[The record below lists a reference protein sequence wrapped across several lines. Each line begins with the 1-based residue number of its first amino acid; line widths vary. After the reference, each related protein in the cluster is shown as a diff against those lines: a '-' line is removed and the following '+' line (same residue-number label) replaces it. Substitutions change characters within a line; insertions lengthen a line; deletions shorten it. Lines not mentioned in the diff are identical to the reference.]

1 MHKRRQWVQVKV
13 VEGRVGDGCLPS
25 KYPSSPSNTDGPSG
39 RERGVCTKATLFKT
53 ECPTFHKKVKVDE

>member
-1 MHKRRQWVQVKV
+1 MKV
-13 VEGRVGDGCLPS
+13 DEGRVGDGCLPS